1 MAVLHRALCTWFVCL
16 IFLILLVLRLD
27 ERTRWSWFIVFIPM
41 WLYDGVL
48 IVYLAFEMVTYCRA
62 PGGPGGRYSPSL
74 STWIWFKISFPLNH
88 HNFISSV
95 IPLHHCRAA
104 ARYVRRKAWYLA
116 CAAMKLAIQIMICL
130 KLENLGNGALD
141 IPLYYIMIPLWIMLP
156 VTIADLFF
164 NNLTSVKVT
173 RWLRNART

>member
-41 WLYDGVL
+41 WLYDGIL
-48 IVYLAFEMVTYCRA
+48 IVYLAFEMITYCRA
-62 PGGPGGRYSPSL
+62 PGGPGG
-74 STWIWFKISFPLNH
+74 
-88 HNFISSV
+88 
-95 IPLHHCRAA
+95 RAA

-116 CAAMKLAIQIMICL
+116 CAVMKLTMQIMICL
-130 KLENLGNGALD
+130 KLDNRDGGSLD
-141 IPLYYIMIPLWIMLP
+141 IPLYYIMIPVWIVLP
-156 VTIADLFF
+156 VTVADLFF
-164 NNLTSVKVT
+164 NNLISVKVT